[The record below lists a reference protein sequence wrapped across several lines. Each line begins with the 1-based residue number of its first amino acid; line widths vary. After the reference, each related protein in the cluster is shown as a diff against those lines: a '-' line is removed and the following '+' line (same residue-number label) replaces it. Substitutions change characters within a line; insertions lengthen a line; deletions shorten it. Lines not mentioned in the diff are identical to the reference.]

1 MRTNMKR
8 SNGMADQKS
17 HKLRMDGMAMA
28 LRIVEEYGVEGLR
41 EEVKTRKAMFHSTR
55 GNQKIRGR
63 SE

>member
-28 LRIVEEYGVEGLR
+28 LRIVE
-41 EEVKTRKAMFHSTR
+41 
-55 GNQKIRGR
+55 
-63 SE
+63 